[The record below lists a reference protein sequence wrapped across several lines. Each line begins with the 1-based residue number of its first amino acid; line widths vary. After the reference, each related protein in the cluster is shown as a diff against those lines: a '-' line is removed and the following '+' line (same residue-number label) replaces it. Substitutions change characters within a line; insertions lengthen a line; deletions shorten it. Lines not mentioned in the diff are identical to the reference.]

1 MKQVKPDM
9 GSGAWLALAT
19 GLRPGDGEGPSLA
32 PGLGLGEGDPLP
44 LAPALTAGDAEPEGA
59 GLPLP
64 DGLPPGRDASQPGA
78 RRYGSP
84 GRRSRSPSPGKTSVP
99 RSDRGDHT
107 S

>member
-64 DGLPPGRDASQPGA
+64 DGLPPGPPGEAASETCNEQQMKSA
-78 RRYGSP
+78 Q
-84 GRRSRSPSPGKTSVP
+84 
-99 RSDRGDHT
+99 
-107 S
+107 